1 MSLITAA
8 EPAHGQAQSFD
19 FELLELRRTR
29 RADCGRALA
38 RPGHQRRTAVRRYE
52 RM

>member
-1 MSLITAA
+1 MSPFTAP

-19 FELLELRRTR
+19 FELLELRRAR
-29 RADCGRALA
+29 RADCGLALA